1 MEDSSEEGCYC
12 VQAQACPHWIATKMD
27 SRLFTAKAHSHERT
41 KTFEQERQQED
52 HRPIVSELQR
62 ELRTAMLEIEKL
74 AKLSRDLAKV
84 NQELEESRMLA
95 VSDQART
102 AKRLLLV
109 SGQLEYTEQKLF
121 NLTKERDDGQ
131 KDSDLLR
138 IERIKRE
145 ALQEREDAGIQKIE
159 ALQDELQDCQ
169 RSERLLQQKLIT
181 IQSKYET
188 LNKRHDNLKRQQQE
202 LELAR
207 ESKEALAWLKETTDR
222 LCSPP
227 QGSLGQAIQQERSSY
242 GSAANGFHQTSPSS
256 SPPYPS
262 SFIDPPLAAQNQ
274 LISLIKELATT
285 NSTLRSELNEYRDL
299 LQDTRNEVLTL
310 RTQVEDYE
318 QGHAFECCASRQDDT
333 ESFRTSKS
341 AWSAVDIPFGGG
353 LDAVSHIGTLGS
365 IPGSP
370 PPFMTSTSKHR
381 HHHRRHSGVRGNVF
395 GELERLY
402 SQGSQV
408 PSSGKHKRGHS
419 SKKSSKRMGSEEEER
434 AVASSAPSESN
445 PTATTVSTSTSTSES
460 RRGSTPL
467 PLMSSSR
474 SPPNPT
480 PSKLR
485 HQYGIEGS
493 SPTSNT
499 SRSRRSMYTDA
510 DLDMLGS
517 ESDSGD
523 GDRDDEGDLS
533 SDATGSE
540 DEQEPGFVAAFA
552 EATQLISS
560 ESRPISPTHH
570 GLAFLP
576 PVTLKGELTKTGA
589 LAISTP
595 MTTTDTVHINS
606 TDAVESS
613 PESHLRTRTSSIS
626 LLSAE
631 LQKATRGEAN
641 GDLFM
646 EEDRGPAHNGES
658 EMHPLEGRRS
668 TSFTRLEQEVIAE
681 GQVHDPSASSPTWNK
696 TEHSRFTQHEKSS
709 SDQGIFNT
717 RQRRRLSEPLHQ
729 IAGGNSIP
737 TKRSRP
743 GSIYSIRRPR
753 HRLESSDGYCSHLGH
768 AASGSVGCL
777 PELQR
782 CKSTE
787 AVEQMM
793 TERRQRM
800 MEVWRVG
807 VIEAAVTQQQS
818 IHAVVAFGEQRKD
831 GDSIS
836 IRSKA
841 SQRRIKGPTGKQIPG
856 KSDDRAV
863 EAADPVISES
873 TIKERRDSEVTVRNV
888 DTTGVLGDAANLPTV
903 AESSTSNLIYKDL
916 TQLTIDT
923 ATGSTPAFEAS
934 KPSKD
939 VELTRE
945 QKRRSVRSVKSI
957 RSSFLHSPMGRS
969 SLMVRERRFPSE
981 ASTASE
987 AFSNRRHDQEHRPYQ
1002 LLHTLSTE
1010 LLERLARSDTR
1021 ELNRRLRRT
1030 FDIQALSQMS
1040 NSVIENVLTDVSN
1053 LGERF
1058 RWVEAQVANPVDE
1071 LLDRHLGMHTPVNG
1085 GSTASGQEDEG
1096 EVDAKEVGDDDEFED
1111 WGFSVAEF
1119 FPLAHVVQEML
1130 SEIGKLRMTINELQL
1145 SYVLKVEQDRIKA
1158 EQDFME
1164 DFESEGESD
1173 FDYQH
1178 HQHHHHHHHHH
1189 HHLEEPIT
1197 TKAEQVPEKPG
1208 QLKNVLG
1215 GMLDRP
1221 RILGSASTGVSGFFN
1236 KVFGGSDKPSQE
1248 VTKAAD
1254 AAKSAVMSQEPPK
1267 DKPTMSTSKSGPV
1280 IAETSRVLAESA
1292 WISSPNKAVEA
1303 KTAPKGVPV
1312 ADGTRISSTGGI
1324 VLPSSRLPTTTSL
1337 ATMATMSPAPS
1348 RPNTVHVGEGVAT
1361 GAAASTVMI
1370 RALDIRFSPN
1380 TKRVNMPHSPLAS
1393 SPVAESAKDLFS
1405 RSLPQNQPFG
1415 MLSTET
1421 DPIFVTPVAL
1431 GVNAESFKSL
1441 LSLPEEAAAGTH
1453 TGFVA
1458 TPESERVPV
1467 EGLARSADPVAVSSS
1482 SNATKAAPRTFG
1494 LSTKTSGLALNVVTK
1509 QDVFQDHWATS
1520 TYISVSAS
1528 GPMANS
1534 DKRSNAE
1541 NIIEGI
1547 PASQPY
1553 RNSSSTASLSSNSTA
1568 NEATASLT
1576 PRLGTK
1582 PTLITRSGLT
1592 AVTPSTSTV
1601 SSPVSATSW
1610 FDSRRFSGGVS
1621 SSADATRPSIDV
1633 KPQENI
1639 FTTGFFSAGSGSGS
1653 GSGSASSALASTDQ
1667 VFRKTRAATSFHGG
1681 PRSRGSID
1689 SVTRS
1694 LGRATGR
1701 ESALAFLR
1709 GEVPASTV
1717 LSSLF
1722 SSSDAPP
1729 EASLSSVT
1737 PSDPVATSQ
1746 SDFKGKGL
1754 ASEQS
1759 LGTAQTSVEVLDADA
1774 QEEDAEQAEE
1784 QERRQEQEQRG
1795 RSRETLGIQGY
1806 ITRSGPTIT
1815 PSHSESGLFPQHSSG
1830 TMSTPTT
1837 GLSQRA
1843 AVTSTAVAYVVATPD
1858 HTEDRDSSRRKR
1870 AVFDRDLIKASQKRI
1885 LASVQHQQVTT
1896 GAADR
1901 PFVPQSNPRRA
1912 RALSVDS
1919 AQSTEPLPANE
1930 RLDLWRVGAGVSRD
1944 IWRGLIKKVDS
1955 GRSGGGGGGGDS

>member
-1 MEDSSEEGCYC
+1 
-12 VQAQACPHWIATKMD
+12 
-27 SRLFTAKAHSHERT
+27 
-41 KTFEQERQQED
+41 
-52 HRPIVSELQR
+52 
-62 ELRTAMLEIEKL
+62 MLEIEKL
-74 AKLSRDLAKV
+74 AKMSRDLAKV

-95 VSDQART
+95 VSDRT
-102 AKRLLLV
+102 RTEKRLLLV
-109 SGQLEYTEQKLF
+109 SGQLEYTELKLF

-145 ALQEREDAGIQKIE
+145 ALQEREDAGILKIE

-169 RSERLLQQKLIT
+169 RSERLVQQKLIT

-188 LNKRHDNLKRQQQE
+188 LTKRHDNLKRQQQE

-227 QGSLGQAIQQERSSY
+227 KGSLGQAIQQERSSY
-242 GSAANGFHQTSPSS
+242 GSAANELHQTSPSS

-333 ESFRTSKS
+333 ESFLTSKS
-341 AWSAVDIPFGGG
+341 AWSAMDIPFGGG

-370 PPFMTSTSKHR
+370 PPFMNSTSKHR

-408 PSSGKHKRGHS
+408 PSSGKHKRSHS
-419 SKKSSKRMGSEEEER
+419 SKRSRRGESREEER

-445 PTATTVSTSTSTSES
+445 PTTMTVSTSTSTSEI

-485 HQYGIEGS
+485 QQYGTEGA
-493 SPTSNT
+493 SPASNT

-510 DLDMLGS
+510 DLDMLESG
-517 ESDSGD
+517 SDSDD
-523 GDRDDEGDLS
+523 GDIS
-533 SDATGSE
+533 SDAAETE
-540 DEQEPGFVAAFA
+540 DEQGPGFVAAFA
-552 EATQLISS
+552 EVTQSRTS
-560 ESRPISPTHH
+560 ESRPISPIRHE
-570 GLAFLP
+570 LALLP
-576 PVTLKGELTKTGA
+576 PASLADELMKTGA
-589 LAISTP
+589 VAISTP

-606 TDAVESS
+606 MEAVESS
-613 PESHLRTRTSSIS
+613 PESHLKTRTSSIS

-631 LQKATRGEAN
+631 LHKATRDEAKR
-641 GDLFM
+641 DLFM
-646 EEDRGPAHNGES
+646 EGDRELAHNGEN

-668 TSFTRLEQEVIAE
+668 TSFTRLEHEAIVE
-681 GQVHDPSASSPTWNK
+681 DQVHIPLTSSTWDK
-696 TEHSRFTQHEKSS
+696 PEYGRFTQHEKSS
-709 SDQGIFNT
+709 SDQGVFNT

-729 IAGGNSIP
+729 IAGVNSIP

-768 AASGSVGCL
+768 AATGSVGCL

-782 CKSTE
+782 HKNTE
-787 AVEQMM
+787 LVEPMV

-841 SQRRIKGPTGKQIPG
+841 SQRRVKGVTGKQTPG
-856 KSDDRAV
+856 NPDDRADD
-863 EAADPVISES
+863 AADPAILVPSSHISES
-873 TIKERRDSEVTVRNV
+873 TIKDHRKSQDTAGDV
-888 DTTGVLGDAANLPTV
+888 DTDVLGVAAVFPAV
-903 AESSTSNLIYKDL
+903 AESSTSNLIYQDMTHL
-916 TQLTIDT
+916 TVDA
-923 ATGSTPAFEAS
+923 ATGSTLAFEAR
-934 KPSKD
+934 KLPKD

-945 QKRRSVRSVKSI
+945 QKRRSVRSVKSF

-969 SLMVRERRFPSE
+969 PLMARERRFPSE
-981 ASTASE
+981 TSTASE

-1021 ELNRRLRRT
+1021 EMNRRLRRT

-1085 GSTASGQEDEG
+1085 EGSAASGQEDEG
-1096 EVDAKEVGDDDEFED
+1096 EADGEEVEDDIELSD
-1111 WGFSVAEF
+1111 WGFSVDEF

-1158 EQDFME
+1158 EKDFME
-1164 DFESEGESD
+1164 EFESEDETD

-1189 HHLEEPIT
+1189 HHLEEPVL
-1197 TKAEQVPEKPG
+1197 TKSEQAADKPG

-1215 GMLDRP
+1215 GMLERP
-1221 RILGSASTGVSGFFN
+1221 RMLGSASTGVSGFFN
-1236 KVFGGSDKPSQE
+1236 KVFGGSDKPSQD
-1248 VTKAAD
+1248 D
-1254 AAKSAVMSQEPPK
+1254 AKPVDTGKSPAVPQEPPK
-1267 DKPTMSTSKSGPV
+1267 DKPTMSKSKSGLV
-1280 IAETSRVLAESA
+1280 IAETSRVFAESA
-1292 WISSPNKAVEA
+1292 WISSPNKAAEA
-1303 KTAPKGVPV
+1303 KTAPKGAPV
-1312 ADGTRISSTGGI
+1312 ADGTRISSSGGI
-1324 VLPSSRLPTTTSL
+1324 VLPNSRLSATTSL
-1337 ATMATMSPAPS
+1337 STMATLSPAPS
-1348 RPNTVHVGEGVAT
+1348 RSNTIHVSEGAANT
-1361 GAAASTVMI
+1361 TAASTVMI

-1380 TKRVNMPHSPLAS
+1380 TKRINMPHSPPAT
-1393 SPVAESAKDLFS
+1393 SPVAESSKSLFS
-1405 RSLPQNQPFG
+1405 RSLPQTQPFG
-1415 MLSTET
+1415 MLSSET
-1421 DPIFVTPVAL
+1421 DPAFVAPVAQ
-1431 GVNAESFKSL
+1431 GISTGSFKSMS
-1441 LSLPEEAAAGTH
+1441 SLPEESGAGPDTV
-1453 TGFVA
+1453 FVS
-1458 TPESERVPV
+1458 TPESERVHV
-1467 EGLARSADPVAVSSS
+1467 DVLTRSSDPVAVSSS
-1482 SNATKAAPRTFG
+1482 SSANKAPRPLG

-1509 QDVFQDHWATS
+1509 QDVFQDHWVTS
-1520 TYISVSAS
+1520 TSSSLSMSAS
-1528 GPMANS
+1528 GSMVNS

-1541 NIIEGI
+1541 SIIEGI

-1553 RNSSSTASLSSNSTA
+1553 RNSSSAASLSSNSTTH
-1568 NEATASLT
+1568 EATASLT
-1576 PRLGTK
+1576 PRLGAK

-1610 FDSRRFSGGVS
+1610 FDAKRFSGGAS
-1621 SSADATRPSIDV
+1621 STEATRPTSDANP
-1633 KPQENI
+1633 PQENI
-1639 FTTGFFSAGSGSGS
+1639 FTAGFFSAGSGFGSGS
-1653 GSGSASSALASTDQ
+1653 GSGSASTALANTDQ
-1667 VFRKTRAATSFHGG
+1667 VFRKTRAVTSFHGG
-1681 PRSRGSID
+1681 PRSRGSMD

-1694 LGRATGR
+1694 LGRASGR

-1722 SSSDAPP
+1722 NSSDTPLEESSS
-1729 EASLSSVT
+1729 LS
-1737 PSDPVATSQ
+1737 SDPVATIQ
-1746 SDFKGKGL
+1746 SGSKGKGL
-1754 ASEQS
+1754 ASERGLTITQ
-1759 LGTAQTSVEVLDADA
+1759 ANVEVLDTDA
-1774 QEEDAEQAEE
+1774 QEKKAEQE
-1784 QERRQEQEQRG
+1784 QEQEQRG

-1806 ITRSGPTIT
+1806 ITRAAPTIT
-1815 PSHSESGLFPQHSSG
+1815 PSHSENGLLVQHAG
-1830 TMSTPTT
+1830 AMSTPTT
-1837 GLSQRA
+1837 SLSQRA

-1858 HTEDRDSSRRKR
+1858 HAEDRDSSRKKR

-1885 LASVQHQQVTT
+1885 LASVQHQQAVTGT
-1896 GAADR
+1896 DR
-1901 PFVPQSNPRRA
+1901 PFVPQSNPRKA

-1944 IWRGLIKKVDS
+1944 IWRGFIKKVDG
-1955 GRSGGGGGGGDS
+1955 GRSGGGGGGGGGDS

>member
-1 MEDSSEEGCYC
+1 
-12 VQAQACPHWIATKMD
+12 
-27 SRLFTAKAHSHERT
+27 
-41 KTFEQERQQED
+41 
-52 HRPIVSELQR
+52 
-62 ELRTAMLEIEKL
+62 
-74 AKLSRDLAKV
+74 
-84 NQELEESRMLA
+84 
-95 VSDQART
+95 DQART

-145 ALQEREDAGIQKIE
+145 ALQEREDAGLQKIE

-242 GSAANGFHQTSPSS
+242 GSAANGLHQTSPSS

-310 RTQVEDYE
+310 RTQ
-318 QGHAFECCASRQDDT
+318 
-333 ESFRTSKS
+333 SFRTSKS

-370 PPFMTSTSKHR
+370 PPFMTSSSKHR

-419 SKKSSKRMGSEEEER
+419 SKKSSKRSGSHEEER
-434 AVASSAPSESN
+434 AVASSAPSESI
-445 PTATTVSTSTSTSES
+445 PTTTTVSTSTSTSEI

-485 HQYGIEGS
+485 HQYGTEGS

-499 SRSRRSMYTDA
+499 SRSHRSMYTDA
-510 DLDMLGS
+510 DRDMLESG
-517 ESDSGD
+517 SDSGD
-523 GDRDDEGDLS
+523 GDRDDEGDLL
-533 SDATGSE
+533 SDFAGSE
-540 DEQEPGFVAAFA
+540 DDQGPGFVTAFA
-552 EATQLISS
+552 EASQIISS
-560 ESRPISPTHH
+560 GNRSTSPTHN
-570 GLAFLP
+570 GLALLP
-576 PVTLKGELTKTGA
+576 PATLEDELIKSGA
-589 LAISTP
+589 LATSTP

-606 TDAVESS
+606 TEAVEYS
-613 PESHLRTRTSSIS
+613 PESHLKTRTSSIS

-641 GDLFM
+641 HDLFM
-646 EEDRGPAHNGES
+646 EGDREPIDDGEN

-668 TSFTRLEQEVIAE
+668 TSFTRLEQEAIAE
-681 GQVHDPSASSPTWNK
+681 DQVHEPSTPSSTWNK
-696 TEHSRFTQHEKSS
+696 PERSRFMQHEKSS

-729 IAGGNSIP
+729 IAGVNSIP

-753 HRLESSDGYCSHLGH
+753 HRLESSDGHCSHLGH
-768 AASGSVGCL
+768 AATGSVGCL

-782 CKSTE
+782 FKSTE

-831 GDSIS
+831 ADSIS

-841 SQRRIKGPTGKQIPG
+841 SQRRNKRPAGKQIAG
-856 KSDDRAV
+856 NSDDRPA
-863 EAADPVISES
+863 EAADPGASMPSSHISES
-873 TIKERRDSEVTVRNV
+873 TIKERRDSDDTARNV
-888 DTTGVLGDAANLPTV
+888 DTSGVLGLAAELPTV
-903 AESSTSNLIYKDL
+903 VKSSTSNLTYKDL
-916 TQLTIDT
+916 NHLAIDT
-923 ATGSTPAFEAS
+923 ANGSTLAFEAS

-945 QKRRSVRSVKSI
+945 QKRRSVRSVKSL
-957 RSSFLHSPMGRS
+957 RSSFIHSPMGRS
-969 SLMVRERRFPSE
+969 PLMARERRFPSE
-981 ASTASE
+981 MSTASE
-987 AFSNRRHDQEHRPYQ
+987 AFSNRRHDQEHRP
-1002 LLHTLSTE
+1002 
-1010 LLERLARSDTR
+1010 
-1021 ELNRRLRRT
+1021 T

-1071 LLDRHLGMHTPVNG
+1071 LLDRHLGIHTPING
-1085 GSTASGQEDEG
+1085 GSTASGDEEEDEADG
-1096 EVDAKEVGDDDEFED
+1096 KEDDDDDEFED

-1145 SYVLKVEQDRIKA
+1145 SYVLKVEQDRINAEKA
-1158 EQDFME
+1158 FME
-1164 DFESEGESD
+1164 DVESEEETD

-1178 HQHHHHHHHHH
+1178 LHQHHHHHHHH
-1189 HHLEEPIT
+1189 HHLEEPII
-1197 TKAEQVPEKPG
+1197 TKAEQAPEKPG

-1236 KVFGGSDKPSQE
+1236 KVFGGSDKPSQDDA
-1248 VTKAAD
+1248 KAAD
-1254 AAKSAVMSQEPPK
+1254 TVKSAAVAQELPK

-1280 IAETSRVLAESA
+1280 IAETSRVFAESA
-1292 WISSPNKAVEA
+1292 WIASPNKATEA
-1303 KTAPKGVPV
+1303 KTAPKGAPV
-1312 ADGTRISSTGGI
+1312 ADGTRISSAGGI
-1324 VLPSSRLPTTTSL
+1324 VLPNSRLSATTSL

-1348 RPNTVHVGEGVAT
+1348 RSNTVHVAEGVVT
-1361 GAAASTVMI
+1361 GTAASTVMI
-1370 RALDIRFSPN
+1370 RALDIRFSPSA
-1380 TKRVNMPHSPLAS
+1380 KRTNMPHSPPAS
-1393 SPVAESAKDLFS
+1393 SPVAESVKGLFS
-1405 RSLPQNQPFG
+1405 RSLPQTQPFG
-1415 MLSTET
+1415 MLSEET
-1421 DPIFVTPVAL
+1421 DPASVTPVGL
-1431 GVNAESFKSL
+1431 GLNAGSFKSL
-1441 LSLPEEAAAGTH
+1441 SSLPEESVAAPSTI
-1453 TGFVA
+1453 FVA
-1458 TPESERVPV
+1458 TPESGRVHD
-1467 EGLARSADPVAVSSS
+1467 EGLTRSSDPVAASSS
-1482 SNATKAAPRTFG
+1482 SSASKAAPRTFG

-1509 QDVFQDHWATS
+1509 QDVFQDHWAASTS
-1520 TYISVSAS
+1520 SSLSAS
-1528 GPMANS
+1528 GSMANS
-1534 DKRSNAE
+1534 DRRSNAE
-1541 NIIEGI
+1541 SIPEGI
-1547 PASQPY
+1547 PGSQPY
-1553 RNSSSTASLSSNSTA
+1553 RNSSSSASLSSNSTA

-1576 PRLGTK
+1576 PRLGAK

-1592 AVTPSTSTV
+1592 AVTPSASTV

-1610 FDSRRFSGGVS
+1610 FDTKRFSGGAS
-1621 SSADATRPSIDV
+1621 SSSGDATRPNNEI
-1633 KPQENI
+1633 KPTQENNI
-1639 FTTGFFSAGSGSGS
+1639 FTAGYLSIGS
-1653 GSGSASSALASTDQ
+1653 GSGSASTALT
-1667 VFRKTRAATSFHGG
+1667 T
-1681 PRSRGSID
+1681 
-1689 SVTRS
+1689 
-1694 LGRATGR
+1694 TGR

-1722 SSSDAPP
+1722 SNSDAPP
-1729 EASLSSVT
+1729 EASSSAT
-1737 PSDPVATSQ
+1737 PTDPVAISQ
-1746 SDFKGKGL
+1746 PDPKGKGL
-1754 ASEQS
+1754 ALER
-1759 LGTAQTSVEVLDADA
+1759 GHGVTQTSVEGLDADVR
-1774 QEEDAEQAEE
+1774 EEEVE
-1784 QERRQEQEQRG
+1784 QERKQEPKQEQEQRG

-1815 PSHSESGLFPQHSSG
+1815 PSHSESGLLLQAHGP
-1830 TMSTPTT
+1830 MSTPTT
-1837 GLSQRA
+1837 SLSQRA

-1858 HTEDRDSSRRKR
+1858 HTEDRDSTRRKR

-1885 LASVQHQQVTT
+1885 LASVQHQQVAT

-1919 AQSTEPLPANE
+1919 AQSSEPLPANE

-1944 IWRGLIKKVDS
+1944 IWRGLIKKVDG

>member
-1 MEDSSEEGCYC
+1 
-12 VQAQACPHWIATKMD
+12 MD
-27 SRLFTAKAHSHERT
+27 SRLFAAKAHSHERT

-74 AKLSRDLAKV
+74 AKMSRDLAKV

-145 ALQEREDAGIQKIE
+145 ALQEREDAGLQKIE

-242 GSAANGFHQTSPSS
+242 GSAANGLHQTSPSS

-333 ESFRTSKS
+333 ESFLTSKS

-370 PPFMTSTSKHR
+370 PPFMTSSSKHR

-419 SKKSSKRMGSEEEER
+419 SKKSSKRSGSHEEER
-434 AVASSAPSESN
+434 AVASSAPSESI
-445 PTATTVSTSTSTSES
+445 PTTTTVSTSTSTSEI

-485 HQYGIEGS
+485 HQYGTEGS

-510 DLDMLGS
+510 DRDMLESG
-517 ESDSGD
+517 SDSGD
-523 GDRDDEGDLS
+523 GDRDDEGELS
-533 SDATGSE
+533 SDFTGSE
-540 DEQEPGFVAAFA
+540 DDQGPGFVTAFA
-552 EATQLISS
+552 EASQIISS
-560 ESRPISPTHH
+560 GSRSTSPTHN
-570 GLAFLP
+570 GLALLP
-576 PVTLKGELTKTGA
+576 PATLEDELIKSGA
-589 LAISTP
+589 LATSTP

-606 TDAVESS
+606 TEAVEYS
-613 PESHLRTRTSSIS
+613 PESHLKTRTSSIS

-641 GDLFM
+641 HDLFM
-646 EEDRGPAHNGES
+646 EGDREPRDDGEN

-668 TSFTRLEQEVIAE
+668 TSYTRLEQEAIAE
-681 GQVHDPSASSPTWNK
+681 DQVHEPSTPSSTWNK
-696 TEHSRFTQHEKSS
+696 PERSRFMQHEKSS

-729 IAGGNSIP
+729 IAGVNSIP

-753 HRLESSDGYCSHLGH
+753 HRLESSDGHCSHLGH
-768 AASGSVGCL
+768 AATGSVGCL

-782 CKSTE
+782 FKSTE
-787 AVEQMM
+787 VVEQMM

-831 GDSIS
+831 ADSIS

-841 SQRRIKGPTGKQIPG
+841 SQRRNKRPTGKQIAG
-856 KSDDRAV
+856 NSDDRPA
-863 EAADPVISES
+863 EAADPGASMPSSHISES
-873 TIKERRDSEVTVRNV
+873 TIKERRDSDDTARNV
-888 DTTGVLGDAANLPTV
+888 DTSGVLGLAAELPTV
-903 AESSTSNLIYKDL
+903 VKSSASNLTYKDL
-916 TQLTIDT
+916 NHLAIDT
-923 ATGSTPAFEAS
+923 TNGSTPAFEAS

-945 QKRRSVRSVKSI
+945 QKRRSVRSVKSL
-957 RSSFLHSPMGRS
+957 RSSFIHSPMGRS
-969 SLMVRERRFPSE
+969 PLMARERRFPSE
-981 ASTASE
+981 MSTASE

-1010 LLERLARSDTR
+1010 LLERLTRSDTR

-1071 LLDRHLGMHTPVNG
+1071 LLDRHLGIHTPIKG
-1085 GSTASGQEDEG
+1085 GSTASGDEEEDEADG
-1096 EVDAKEVGDDDEFED
+1096 KEDDDDDEFED

-1145 SYVLKVEQDRIKA
+1145 SYVLKVEQDRINAEKA
-1158 EQDFME
+1158 FME
-1164 DFESEGESD
+1164 DVESEEETD

-1178 HQHHHHHHHHH
+1178 LHQHHHHHHHH
-1189 HHLEEPIT
+1189 HHLEEPII
-1197 TKAEQVPEKPG
+1197 TKAEQAPEKPG

-1236 KVFGGSDKPSQE
+1236 KVFGGSDKPSQDDA
-1248 VTKAAD
+1248 KAAD
-1254 AAKSAVMSQEPPK
+1254 TAKSAAVAQELPK

-1280 IAETSRVLAESA
+1280 IAETSRVFAESA
-1292 WISSPNKAVEA
+1292 WIASPNKAAEA
-1303 KTAPKGVPV
+1303 KTAPKGAPV
-1312 ADGTRISSTGGI
+1312 ADGTRISSAGGI
-1324 VLPSSRLPTTTSL
+1324 VLPNSRLSATTSL

-1348 RPNTVHVGEGVAT
+1348 RSNTVHVAEGVVT
-1361 GAAASTVMI
+1361 GTAASTVMI
-1370 RALDIRFSPN
+1370 RALDIRFSPSA
-1380 TKRVNMPHSPLAS
+1380 KRTNMPHSPPAS
-1393 SPVAESAKDLFS
+1393 SPVAESVKGLFS
-1405 RSLPQNQPFG
+1405 RSLPQTQPFG
-1415 MLSTET
+1415 MLSEET
-1421 DPIFVTPVAL
+1421 DPASVTPVGL
-1431 GVNAESFKSL
+1431 GLNAGSFKSL
-1441 LSLPEEAAAGTH
+1441 SSMPEESVAAASTV
-1453 TGFVA
+1453 FVA
-1458 TPESERVPV
+1458 TPESGRVHD
-1467 EGLARSADPVAVSSS
+1467 EGLTRSSDPVAASSS
-1482 SNATKAAPRTFG
+1482 SSASKAAPRTFG

-1509 QDVFQDHWATS
+1509 QDVFQDHWAASTS
-1520 TYISVSAS
+1520 SSLSAS
-1528 GPMANS
+1528 GSMANS
-1534 DKRSNAE
+1534 DRRSNAE
-1541 NIIEGI
+1541 SIPEGI
-1547 PASQPY
+1547 PGSQPY

-1576 PRLGTK
+1576 PRLGAK

-1592 AVTPSTSTV
+1592 AVTPSASTV

-1610 FDSRRFSGGVS
+1610 FDTKRFSGGAS
-1621 SSADATRPSIDV
+1621 SSSGDATRPNNEA
-1633 KPQENI
+1633 KPTQENNI
-1639 FTTGFFSAGSGSGS
+1639 FTAGYLSIGS
-1653 GSGSASSALASTDQ
+1653 GSGSASTALTSTDQ

-1681 PRSRGSID
+1681 PGSRGSTD

-1722 SSSDAPP
+1722 SNSDAPP
-1729 EASLSSVT
+1729 EASSSAT
-1737 PSDPVATSQ
+1737 PTDPVATSQ
-1746 SDFKGKGL
+1746 SDPKGKGL
-1754 ASEQS
+1754 ALER
-1759 LGTAQTSVEVLDADA
+1759 GHGVTQTSVEGLDADVR
-1774 QEEDAEQAEE
+1774 EEEVE
-1784 QERRQEQEQRG
+1784 QERKQEPKQEQEQRG

-1815 PSHSESGLFPQHSSG
+1815 PSHSESGLLLQAHGP
-1830 TMSTPTT
+1830 MSTPTT
-1837 GLSQRA
+1837 SLSQRA

-1858 HTEDRDSSRRKR
+1858 HTEDRDSTRRKR

-1885 LASVQHQQVTT
+1885 LASVQHQQVAT

-1919 AQSTEPLPANE
+1919 AQSSEPLPANE

-1944 IWRGLIKKVDS
+1944 IWRGLIKKVDG

>member
-1 MEDSSEEGCYC
+1 M
-12 VQAQACPHWIATKMD
+12 
-27 SRLFTAKAHSHERT
+27 F
-41 KTFEQERQQED
+41 
-52 HRPIVSELQR
+52 
-62 ELRTAMLEIEKL
+62 EIEKL
-74 AKLSRDLAKV
+74 AKMSRDLAKI
-84 NQELEESRMLA
+84 NQELEDSRRLA

-138 IERIKRE
+138 IERTKRE
-145 ALQEREDAGIQKIE
+145 ALQDREDAGIQKIE

-169 RSERLLQQKLIT
+169 RSERLLQQKLTT

-242 GSAANGFHQTSPSS
+242 GSAANGLHQTSPSS

-318 QGHAFECCASRQDDT
+318 QGHAFECCTSRQDDT
-333 ESFRTSKS
+333 ESFLTSKS

-370 PPFMTSTSKHR
+370 PPFMTSSSKHR

-408 PSSGKHKRGHS
+408 PSSGNHKRGQS
-419 SKKSSKRMGSEEEER
+419 SKKSPRRRGSHEEER
-434 AVASSAPSESN
+434 AVASSAPSESIH
-445 PTATTVSTSTSTSES
+445 TTTTVSTSTSTSEI
-460 RRGSTPL
+460 RKGSTPL

-493 SPTSNT
+493 SPASNT
-499 SRSRRSMYTDA
+499 NRSRRSMYTDA
-510 DLDMLGS
+510 DMDMLESG
-517 ESDSGD
+517 SDSGD

-533 SDATGSE
+533 SDAAGSE
-540 DEQEPGFVAAFA
+540 DEQGRGFIAAFA
-552 EATQLISS
+552 EESQPISS
-560 ESRPISPTHH
+560 GSRPTSPTHR
-570 GLAFLP
+570 GLALLP
-576 PVTLKGELTKTGA
+576 PATLEDELIKSGS

-606 TDAVESS
+606 TEAVESS
-613 PESHLRTRTSSIS
+613 PESHLKTRTSSIS

-631 LQKATRGEAN
+631 LQKATRGEATR
-641 GDLFM
+641 DLFM
-646 EEDRGPAHNGES
+646 EGDWESAQNGEN

-668 TSFTRLEQEVIAE
+668 TSFTRLDQEVIAE
-681 GQVHDPSASSPTWNK
+681 DQVHEPLTPSSTWK
-696 TEHSRFTQHEKSS
+696 PEHSRFTQYEIPS
-709 SDQGIFNT
+709 SDQGISNT

-729 IAGGNSIP
+729 IAGVNSIP
-737 TKRSRP
+737 TKKSRP

-753 HRLESSDGYCSHLGH
+753 HRLESSDGCCTHLGH
-768 AASGSVGCL
+768 VATGSVGCL

-787 AVEQMM
+787 VVEQMI

-818 IHAVVAFGEQRKD
+818 IHAVVAFGEQSKD
-831 GDSIS
+831 ADSIS

-841 SQRRIKGPTGKQIPG
+841 SLRRNKGSAGRQIPG
-856 KSDDRAV
+856 NSDDS
-863 EAADPVISES
+863 AAGAAEPAMSMPSSHISES
-873 TIKERRDSEVTVRNV
+873 TIKGRRDSDGTPRNV
-888 DTTGVLGDAANLPTV
+888 GTSGVLGVAVELPTV
-903 AESSTSNLIYKDL
+903 AESSTPNLIYKDL
-916 TQLTIDT
+916 THLAIDT

-945 QKRRSVRSVKSI
+945 QKRRSVRSVKSL
-957 RSSFLHSPMGRS
+957 RSSFIHSPMGRS
-969 SLMVRERRFPSE
+969 PLVARERRFPSE
-981 ASTASE
+981 TSTASE

-1085 GSTASGQEDEG
+1085 GSIASEQEDEG
-1096 EVDAKEVGDDDEFED
+1096 EAAGKEDDDDDEFED

-1145 SYVLKVEQDRIKA
+1145 SYVLKVEQDRINAEKA
-1158 EQDFME
+1158 FME
-1164 DFESEGESD
+1164 DLESEEEEEEID

-1178 HQHHHHHHHHH
+1178 RHQHHHHHHHH
-1189 HHLEEPIT
+1189 HHLEEPIM
-1197 TKAEQVPEKPG
+1197 TKAGQAPEKPG

-1236 KVFGGSDKPSQE
+1236 KVFGGSDKPSQDD
-1248 VTKAAD
+1248 TKAAD
-1254 AAKSAVMSQEPPK
+1254 TAKSAAVTQELPR

-1280 IAETSRVLAESA
+1280 IAETSRVFAESA
-1292 WISSPNKAVEA
+1292 WISSPNKAAEA
-1303 KTAPKGVPV
+1303 QAAPKSIPV
-1312 ADGTRISSTGGI
+1312 ADGTRISSAGGI
-1324 VLPSSRLPTTTSL
+1324 VLPSSRLSATTSL

-1348 RPNTVHVGEGVAT
+1348 RSNTVHVPEGVVT
-1361 GAAASTVMI
+1361 GTAASTVMI

-1380 TKRVNMPHSPLAS
+1380 TKRTNMPNSPPAS
-1393 SPVAESAKDLFS
+1393 SPVAESVKGLFS
-1405 RSLPQNQPFG
+1405 RSLPQTQPSG

-1421 DPIFVTPVAL
+1421 DPASVTPVAL
-1431 GVNAESFKSL
+1431 GVNVGSFKSL
-1441 LSLPEEAAAGTH
+1441 SSLPEESTADANTV
-1453 TGFVA
+1453 FVA
-1458 TPESERVPV
+1458 TPESERVHV
-1467 EGLARSADPVAVSSS
+1467 EVMTRSSDAVAAS
-1482 SNATKAAPRTFG
+1482 SNASKAAPRTLG
-1494 LSTKTSGLALNVVTK
+1494 LSTMTSGLALNVVTK
-1509 QDVFQDHWATS
+1509 QDVFQDHWGTS
-1520 TYISVSAS
+1520 TSSPLSAS
-1528 GPMANS
+1528 ESMANS
-1534 DKRSNAE
+1534 DRRSNAE
-1541 NIIEGI
+1541 SIMEGI

-1553 RNSSSTASLSSNSTA
+1553 RNSSSTASLSSNSTT
-1568 NEATASLT
+1568 NEATASFAT
-1576 PRLGTK
+1576 RHGTK

-1610 FDSRRFSGGVS
+1610 FDTKRLSGGTS
-1621 SSADATRPSIDV
+1621 SSSTDATRPNNDA
-1633 KPQENI
+1633 KPPQETT
-1639 FTTGFFSAGSGSGS
+1639 FTAGYFNA
-1653 GSGSASSALASTDQ
+1653 GSGSASNALVSTDQ

-1681 PRSRGSID
+1681 LGSRGSTD

-1694 LGRATGR
+1694 LGRVTGR

-1722 SSSDAPP
+1722 NSSDAPP
-1729 EASLSSVT
+1729 ETSSSAT
-1737 PSDPVATSQ
+1737 PSDPVITSQ
-1746 SDFKGKGL
+1746 SDSKGKGL
-1754 ASEQS
+1754 ASER
-1759 LGTAQTSVEVLDADA
+1759 GYGVTETGVEVLDEGV
-1774 QEEDAEQAEE
+1774 QEEGTEQKRE
-1784 QERRQEQEQRG
+1784 QEPKQGLEQRG
-1795 RSRETLGIQGY
+1795 RSKETLGIQGY

-1815 PSHSESGLFPQHSSG
+1815 PSHSESGLLIHSNG
-1830 TMSTPTT
+1830 PMLTPTT
-1837 GLSQRA
+1837 SLSQRV

-1858 HTEDRDSSRRKR
+1858 HTEDKENSRRKR
-1870 AVFDRDLIKASQKRI
+1870 AVFDRDMIKASQKRI

-1919 AQSTEPLPANE
+1919 AQSSEPLPPNE

-1944 IWRGLIKKVDS
+1944 IWRGLIKKVDG
-1955 GRSGGGGGGGDS
+1955 GRSGGGGGGGD